1 MAERGD
7 LNIILKSNP
16 RETEKI
22 VCKAIELGYEMI
34 AVNSTCELTTV
45 KSKREKQ
52 NPLGLPSFNWKEL
65 PGIKA
70 FMDSN
75 QNINVFSR
83 ITVKLEDQSQ
93 LHQLAS
99 NPFSTFDILAVT
111 PTTEKLFQ
119 QCCGSLEVDI
129 ISLDITSRL
138 PFYLKIPQVRQAIQ
152 RGIHFEIV
160 YSPAIRSTSQR
171 RYVISNA
178 LEIVRA
184 TKGRN
189 TLLSSQ
195 AESVL
200 DIRGPNDISNLGLL
214 FGLKEDQCKAAI
226 SKNARAV
233 LYHARGRKCTVK
245 SAITG
250 CYINTVPTNE
260 MWKIGKRTEHISNDE
275 SDGVQKKKKI
285 KFL

>member
-1 MAERGD
+1 MAVQGD
-7 LNIILKSNP
+7 LNIVLKNNP

-22 VCKAIELGYEMI
+22 ICRAIDLGYEMI
-34 AVNSTCELTTV
+34 AVNSTCELTTA
-45 KSKREKQ
+45 KSKKEKQ
-52 NPLGLPSFNWKEL
+52 KPLCLPSFNWKDL

-70 FMDSN
+70 LMDSN

-83 ITVKLEDQSQ
+83 VTVKLEDQSQ

-99 NPFSTFDILAVT
+99 TPFSTFDILAVT

-119 QCCGSLEVDI
+119 QCCSSLEVDI
-129 ISLDITSRL
+129 ISLDLTSRL
-138 PFYLKIPQVRQAIQ
+138 PFYLKLSQVRQAVQ

-171 RYVISNA
+171 KYIISNA

-184 TKGRN
+184 TKGKN

-195 AESVL
+195 AESTL
-200 DIRGPNDISNLGLL
+200 DLRGPYDISNLGLL
-214 FGLKEDQCKAAI
+214 FGLKEEQCKVATSI
-226 SKNARAV
+226 SARAV
-233 LYHARGRKCTVK
+233 LYHAKGRKCTVK

-250 CYINTVPTNE
+250 YHISTNE
-260 MWKIGKRTEHISNDE
+260 ILKTGKRTEHSNNDE
-275 SDGVQKKKKI
+275 SNGVQKKKKVKI
-285 KFL
+285 S

>member
-171 RYVISNA
+171 
-178 LEIVRA
+178 
-184 TKGRN
+184 
-189 TLLSSQ
+189 SQ